1 LTARQERPLSTTG
14 ASVPTAGAGA
24 AAPATP
30 TGPAAG
36 AGTALRVHRGPVL
49 VALMLST
56 ALVAIDSTIVA
67 TAVPNIVRDLGGFA
81 QFPWLFSIYLLTQ
94 AVTVPLYGRF
104 ADVIGRKPV
113 LLLGIGLFVA
123 GSVLCGAA
131 WSMLSLIVFRGL
143 QGIGAGAVLPITIT
157 IVGDLYTVEER
168 ARVQGFLASVWGASA
183 VLGPTLGGIFS
194 DFASWRW
201 IFFVNVPIAGLAVWM
216 LTRHFS
222 ERVTRRQ
229 HRIDFAGAGT
239 LMVGCSLLILGLL
252 EGGTGWAWGSAQ
264 SLVVFVVGGLLLVA
278 FVAIE
283 RRAAEPVLP
292 LWVLSRRTL
301 LAGNLAAL
309 AIGAI
314 TMGLSSY
321 VPTYAQGVKGTGA
334 LIAGFTLAALTVGW
348 PLSATFAGRFYVRI
362 GFRDTA
368 LLGGAFTVAGGVLLV
383 LLGQSTGL
391 WAVAVAC
398 FVVGVGLGFCSTAVV
413 VAIQSVVGWDRR
425 GVVTGTNMFTRSIG
439 SAVGVAVLGAIAN
452 STLAHR
458 LAHPPAALAGR
469 LPRSVDT
476 TSLVLG
482 GTRPADR
489 HVAAYLRGA
498 LFDATHHIFWALVV
512 VAAIGALCVLVMPR
526 RTTEL
531 VFDAPHEATR

>member
-1 LTARQERPLSTTG
+1 VATTG

-24 AAPATP
+24 AAPTSS

-36 AGTALRVHRGPVL
+36 AGAGTGLRAHRGPIL
-49 VALMLST
+49 IALMLST

-183 VLGPTLGGIFS
+183 VLGPTLGGVFS
-194 DFASWRW
+194 DYASWRW
-201 IFFVNVPIAGLAVWM
+201 IFFVNVPVAGLAVWM
-216 LTRHFS
+216 LMRHFS
-222 ERVTRRQ
+222 EQVTRRQ
-229 HRIDFAGAGT
+229 HRIDFAGAAT

-278 FVAIE
+278 FVAVE

-292 LWVLSRRTL
+292 LWVLGRRTL
-301 LAGNLAAL
+301 LAGNLAAV

-314 TMGLSSY
+314 TLGLSSY

-348 PLSATFAGRFYVRI
+348 PLSATFAGRLYVRI

-439 SAVGVAVLGAIAN
+439 SAVGVAVFGAIAN

-482 GTRPADR
+482 GTHPADR
-489 HVAAYLRGA
+489 QVGAFLRGA
-498 LFDATHHIFWALVV
+498 LFDATHDIFWALVI

-531 VFDAPHEATR
+531 VFDAPQEATR